1 MDAET
6 IFAAQVV
13 WDFMRLEDALAP
25 TDVILCL
32 GTNCAF
38 VPVRGAELWHQGLAP
53 VMVMSGGIAH
63 VGDLAA
69 TGWDASEA
77 RVYTDIAM
85 AKGVAENALRLEE
98 RSTNTAENFRF
109 SRPVI
114 EAAIGRPLAS
124 AIVVARPHMTRRA
137 RATADIEWPD
147 VAVSLQTETIS
158 MIDYLAREA
167 DPGKTLN
174 QVVGD
179 FQRIV
184 EYPKRG
190 FQSVQ
195 VVPDAVMTAFEVLTA
210 KGYDRHLLRAH

>member
-6 IFAAQVV
+6 ISAAQVV
-13 WDFMRLEDALAP
+13 WDFMRLDEPATPA
-25 TDVILCL
+25 DVILCL

-38 VPVRGAELWHQGLAP
+38 VPVRGAELWREGLAP

-77 RVYTDIAM
+77 RVYADIAM
-85 AKGVAENALRLEE
+85 KNGVPENAIRLED

-114 EAAIGRPLAS
+114 EDAIGRRLAS
-124 AIVVARPHMTRRA
+124 AVVVARPHMTRRA
-137 RATADIEWPD
+137 RATVDIEWPD
-147 VAVSLQTETIS
+147 VVVSLQTEAIS
-158 MIDYLAREA
+158 MIDYFAREA
-167 DPGKTLN
+167 DPAKTLN

-179 FQRIV
+179 FQRVV

-195 VVPDAVMTAFEVLTA
+195 VVPDAVMTAFDVLTA
-210 KGYDRHLLRAH
+210 KGYDRHLLR